1 MELHLGGLTLT
12 CVTGAKAVN
21 IKGQISD
28 FLDTPY
34 GVPQGSV
41 LGPILFNIY
50 VRNFIHILNEAG
62 FSAHGYADDHQV
74 SKIFRIEFQYEA
86 IRYSIPRCLDIVAH

>member
-1 MELHLGGLTLT
+1 M
-12 CVTGAKAVN
+12 
-21 IKGQISD
+21 
-28 FLDTPY
+28 Y

-62 FSAHGYADDHQV
+62 FTAHGYADDHQ
-74 SKIFRIEFQYEA
+74 IFKFFSIEFQYES
-86 IRYSIPRCLDIVAH
+86 IRCAIPRCLEIIGHWMKASFLKV